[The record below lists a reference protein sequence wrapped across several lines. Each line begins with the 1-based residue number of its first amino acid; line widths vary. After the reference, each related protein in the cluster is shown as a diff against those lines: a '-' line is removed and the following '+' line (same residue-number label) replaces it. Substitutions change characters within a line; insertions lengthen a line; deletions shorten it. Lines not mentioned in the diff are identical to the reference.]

1 MIKNMVAVGITA
13 AFILAGCG
21 GQPVTVPP
29 AVPYSPGTPSAPPK
43 PAAASPTDAPK
54 PAAPAAASTA
64 AGAAAPAAAP
74 ASPAGDRAFSKL
86 SPADRGKISSAPPPM
101 AIDKTKKYIATI
113 KTSKGEIKIELD
125 PSAAPQTVNNFVYLS
140 TNGFYDGLT
149 FHRVE
154 PDFVIQGG
162 DPAGNG
168 SGGPGYNIPPEIK
181 LPHVAGAIAMAR
193 RGGPPESTPSSG
205 SQFYITLAA
214 TPNLDG
220 NYTAFGK
227 TIAGMDVVKKIVI
240 GDKIERVDIVE
251 ASGSAVAPIP
261 TAIAV
266 AAAPADCKAVED
278 KVFKDVPE
286 LVIDK
291 DDLVIGNP
299 NAISTLVEYAD
310 LQCPSCAALHP
321 ILKSVMPQ
329 ISDTVK
335 LVFRHFPLVN
345 SHDKAMIAARG
356 GVAAQEQGKFNEYQD
371 LLYTKQADWD
381 KTPVAEFTK
390 TLSGFAA
397 DLKLDVA
404 KFEATLA
411 KPETQARVDRDRKT
425 GEALKVPG
433 TPTLFLD
440 GQPFQPAVLGNPAT
454 IEQIKTY
461 TQRRQAYKEYL
472 GKKPVTFAK
481 PDQVIAK
488 GDVYEVTIKTSK
500 GDVVLELDGK
510 LAPGNV
516 NSTIFLMQKGFYG
529 NMPVLVNEPQFN
541 AVLFGDPSGTGF
553 ASPGYDCAPETDGK
567 FDKPGVVGLFRSV
580 SNPDNSGAQLVIA
593 YDASPQLDGDLTVI
607 GQVTK
612 GLEIVKSLVGEEGK
626 DKQDKLISTTVK
638 KK

>member
-1 MIKNMVAVGITA
+1 
-13 AFILAGCG
+13 
-21 GQPVTVPP
+21 
-29 AVPYSPGTPSAPPK
+29 
-43 PAAASPTDAPK
+43 
-54 PAAPAAASTA
+54 
-64 AGAAAPAAAP
+64 
-74 ASPAGDRAFSKL
+74 
-86 SPADRGKISSAPPPM
+86 M
-101 AIDKTKKYIATI
+101 AIDKSKKYIATI
-113 KTSKGEIKIELD
+113 KTSKGEIKVELD

-181 LPHVAGAIAMAR
+181 LPHVEGAIAMAR

-205 SQFYITLAA
+205 SQFYITLSA

-227 TIAGMDVVKKIVI
+227 TIAGMDVVKKIAI
-240 GDKIERVDIVE
+240 GDKIERVDISE
-251 ASGSAVAPIP
+251 ASGSIVAAIP
-261 TAIAV
+261 TAASV
-266 AAAPADCKAVED
+266 AAAPAECKVVED

-286 LVIDK
+286 LALEK
-291 DDLVIGNP
+291 DDIVIGNP

-321 ILKSVMPQ
+321 VLKTVLPQ

-390 TLSGFAA
+390 TLTTYAA

-411 KPETQARVDRDRKT
+411 KPETQARVDRDRKS

-440 GQPFQPAVLGNPAT
+440 GQPFQPAVLSNPAT
-454 IEQIKTY
+454 IEQIKQY
-461 TQRRQAYKEYL
+461 TKRRQSYKDYL
-472 GKKPVTFAK
+472 SKKPPTFAK
-481 PDQVIAK
+481 PEQVVGK
-488 GDVYEVTIKTSK
+488 GEVYEVTIKTSK
-500 GDVVLELDGK
+500 GDVVIELDSK

-516 NSTIFLMQKGFYG
+516 NSTVFLLQKGFYN

-553 ASPGYDCAPETDGK
+553 ATPGYDCAAEAEGR
-567 FDKPGVVGLFRSV
+567 FDKPGVVGLFRSI

-607 GQVTK
+607 GKVTQ
-612 GLEIVKSLVGEEGK
+612 GLDIVKGLVGEDGK
-626 DKQDKLISTTVK
+626 EKQDKLISTTIK